1 MLKKLLHQKVINNMN
16 NKITEY
22 YDVYVRFLS
31 KIEDEYLASLD
42 EEKIHVAL
50 YPLLLSAINSFARLA
65 EHDLRKRDER
75 SRVFFETLSDDEI
88 EVLAILMRPVWLE
101 RYINSSRKI
110 EQQYYDAGIKTYSP
124 NENLRN
130 LTALYQQ
137 YLADSKKALTE
148 YTYKRVSIVGNF
160 GGLPKEPEANNYKPE
175 KTIHNGDNNDPIQ
188 NNDM

>member
-160 GGLPKEPEANNYKPE
+160 GGLPKGPEANNYKPE

-188 NNDM
+188 KNDM